1 MDMGDRYLVTM
12 VCTGNICR
20 SPMAEYVARALIH
33 EAGLDDQITVN
44 SAGTDCWHVGEGADG
59 RTIEVLDGIGLD
71 ARAHRSVR
79 IDRAMADQADLILVA
94 TKRHQRDVLATGTST
109 PVRLLRE
116 WDPELG
122 SQEDPDLAD
131 PWYGGMADFDTCLA
145 EVQRSVAGWL
155 AAHPVT

>member
-1 MDMGDRYLVTM
+1 MVDVYKVTM

-20 SPMAEYVARALIH
+20 SPMAEYVARDLIAQ
-33 EAGLDDQITVN
+33 AGLADQIEVN

-59 RTIEVLDGIGLD
+59 RTIEILDTIGLD
-71 ARAHRSVR
+71 ARAHRSVK
-79 IDRAMADQADLILVA
+79 IDRAMADEVDLILVA
-94 TKRHQRDVLATGTST
+94 TKQHQRDVQATGTST

-122 SQEDPDLAD
+122 TRENPDLAD
-131 PWYGGMADFDTCLA
+131 PWFDGMDAFERCLD
-145 EVQRSVAGWL
+145 EVRRSVAGWL